1 MQDTV
6 EIDTAPSIKMMV
18 YASLFSA
25 LMAAGAYIAIP
36 IGPVPIVLQNMFVL
50 MAALLLGVRWGMA
63 AILLY
68 LFMGACGLP
77 VFAGG
82 TGGIGRLFGPTGGYL
97 LGYIPAVLITA
108 LISRNRLPINAHG
121 LRPTTS
127 NESFDMA
134 MPINS
139 FRINTHGSQRTTH
152 NESSHKIVKPNSLP
166 INIIAMTTGTLI
178 VYMAGVPWL
187 KVATGMTWGKAVGVG
202 MFPFL
207 VGDLAKIVAGSL
219 LALKLY
225 PMLKRD
231 A

>member
-1 MQDTV
+1 MQNTV
-6 EIDTAPSIKMMV
+6 EIDTTASLKMMV
-18 YASLFSA
+18 YTSLFAA
-25 LMAAGAYIAIP
+25 LIAAGAYIAIP

-97 LGYIPAVLITA
+97 MGYVPAVLITA
-108 LISRNRLPINAHG
+108 LISRNRLQ
-121 LRPTTS
+121 
-127 NESFDMA
+127 
-134 MPINS
+134 
-139 FRINTHGSQRTTH
+139 INTQRSQPITH
-152 NESSHKIVKPNSLP
+152 NESAYSAVTPNRLP
-166 INIIAMTTGTLI
+166 INIFAMTTGTLI
-178 VYMAGVPWL
+178 VYMVGVPWL
-187 KVATGMTWGKAVGVG
+187 KVATGMTWGKAVGAG
-202 MFPFL
+202 MLPFL

-231 A
+231 EYEGHIEKRV